1 MWKLIFVCPWL
12 MLHSAAAVVRAG
24 SGGKFQARQLQRT
37 LYFSPS
43 ARTATTPCWNA
54 TNDCLMFWSM
64 SFIPLN
70 MYKCYSKAGTY
81 TQRTRVHAQHT
92 LLLIHKSTRRVLMN
106 TDWMR
111 ATLRCHSPHSM
122 WPIRSRL
129 LFIPSALCF
138 RVSVVSLTAQLDSFF
153 FFLQQQWSE
162 VCWHYKQG

>member
-12 MLHSAAAVVRAG
+12 MLHSAAAFVRTG
-24 SGGKFQARQLQRT
+24 SGGKFQARQLQST

-81 TQRTRVHAQHT
+81 TQRTRAHMHSIRCSSFIKSHGVFWWILIGWGLRYAAICRILCGQSEAGCSSFP
-92 LLLIHKSTRRVLMN
+92 LLGFSSESDCST
-106 TDWMR
+106 
-111 ATLRCHSPHSM
+111 
-122 WPIRSRL
+122 
-129 LFIPSALCF
+129 
-138 RVSVVSLTAQLDSFF
+138 
-153 FFLQQQWSE
+153 
-162 VCWHYKQG
+162 G